1 MNPQNHR
8 ASNQAIKQ
16 SSNQAIKQSSN
27 QAIKQRKPH
36 AESTAHLLFSS
47 AVSQAMAWIGVEF

>member
-8 ASNQAIKQ
+8 A
-16 SSNQAIKQSSN
+16 SN

-47 AVSQAMAWIGVEF
+47 AVSQAMASNQEK